1 MGTGCISSPV
11 CSDAYLKGTVNLL
24 LDIISEQA
32 LQFHKYLFKLAMF
45 LSTTFIFW
53 LSTTTTMLLLELE
66 STVT

>member
-45 LSTTFIFW
+45 LSTTFIF
-53 LSTTTTMLLLELE
+53 
-66 STVT
+66 